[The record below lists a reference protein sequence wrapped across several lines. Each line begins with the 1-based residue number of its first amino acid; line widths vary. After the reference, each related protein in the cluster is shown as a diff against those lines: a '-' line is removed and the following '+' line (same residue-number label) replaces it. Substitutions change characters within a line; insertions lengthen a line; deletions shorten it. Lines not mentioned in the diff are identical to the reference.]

1 MSLHTLKASEQMG
14 VPPWNSGVENFHSPL
29 SSPSEGSF
37 VKLLNSFEA
46 DFFPSAFHRSL
57 PREQ

>member
-1 MSLHTLKASEQMG
+1 MG